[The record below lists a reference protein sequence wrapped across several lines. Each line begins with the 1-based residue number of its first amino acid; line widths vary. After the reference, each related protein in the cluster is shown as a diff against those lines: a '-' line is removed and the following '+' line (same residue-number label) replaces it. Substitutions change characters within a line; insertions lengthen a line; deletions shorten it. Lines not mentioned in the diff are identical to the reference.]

1 MNKVNQSKMKKL
13 FIFLIAVLAGV
24 WMWYHP
30 FPQEVNAFI
39 VAFFVTLGLYSQLIK
54 EFDAK

>member
-1 MNKVNQSKMKKL
+1 MKKL